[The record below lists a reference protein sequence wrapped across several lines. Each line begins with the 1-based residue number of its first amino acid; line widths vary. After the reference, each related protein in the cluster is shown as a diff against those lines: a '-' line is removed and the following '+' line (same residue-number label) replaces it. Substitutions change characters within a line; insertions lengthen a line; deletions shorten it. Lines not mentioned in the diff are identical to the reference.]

1 MYLYYIQAMNFDTII
16 FKDKTFGSLLED
28 IYKNSKEKEKQL
40 KALISQ
46 LKEFIHEPGDAVM
59 MVPLLKEYLEISV
72 KNDDALIKMAG
83 IVQRVMNASSNEGGD
98 LLTEKEKEMLFQ
110 SLQDL
115 NTND

>member
-1 MYLYYIQAMNFDTII
+1 MNFDTII
-16 FKDKTFGSLLED
+16 FKNKTFGSLLED
-28 IYKNSKEKEKQL
+28 IYNNSKEKEKQL
-40 KALISQ
+40 RALISQ

-59 MVPLLKEYLEISV
+59 MIPLLKEYLEISV

-83 IVQRVMNASSNEGGD
+83 IVQRAINASSNDGSE

-115 NTND
+115 NTNE

>member
-46 LKEFIHEPGDAVM
+46 LKE
-59 MVPLLKEYLEISV
+59 YLEISV

-83 IVQRVMNASSNEGGD
+83 IVQRAMNASSNEGGD

-115 NTND
+115 NPND